1 MSWVSIIV
9 TGLKL
14 LTSIMAYLN
23 DKRLIQAGEDRAVAR
38 AALELLEKTQQGKE
52 LRERVKGLSDQEAAN
67 LWERMS
73 KV

>member
-1 MSWVSIIV
+1 MSWISLIV

-14 LTSIMAYLN
+14 LTSIMNYLN

-52 LRERVKGLSDQEAAN
+52 LRERVKGLSDQEAAD

>member
-1 MSWVSIIV
+1 MSWISLIV

-23 DKRLIQAGEDRAVAR
+23 DKRLIQAGEDKAVAR

-52 LRERVKGLSDQEAAN
+52 LRERVKGLSDQEASD
-67 LWERMS
+67 LWDSMR